1 MKIPTTDWK
10 WNCRSCLC
18 DYPITCLSIGLL
30 IGNERPSRTSL
41 WSKGL
46 LKMLYFLE
54 IGDPAS
60 WSAFCAAK
68 DIWKCRSCLS
78 DHLTIC
84 LSIWLSNEHVDYRLK
99 RKMPFLFYRSCL
111 SDHLTIDWIEN
122 CQLTIEIDVPVYRSC
137 LTVPVNSRGLRC
149 VCQSLSIL
157 VRKGAF
163 PGVKM
168 S

>member
-1 MKIPTTDWK
+1 MKIPITDWK

-18 DYPITCLSIGLL
+18 DYPIICLSIGLL

-68 DIWKCRSCLS
+68 DIENIVPVFLTIWLSVCLSDYRMNMSTIDWKEKCRSCLPF
-78 DHLTIC
+78 
-84 LSIWLSNEHVDYRLK
+84 LSIRPS
-99 RKMPFLFYRSCL
+99 
-111 SDHLTIDWIEN
+111 TIDCIEN

-149 VCQSLSIL
+149 VCQSISIL

-163 PGVKM
+163 PG
-168 S
+168 